1 MITPTTRKQ
10 ANEFKGNRCGH
21 DAKSPKIYALPR
33 QYKARPKIITQAKFR
48 ANGVAL
54 GQSWHNPA
62 YLLHYKE
69 SRRNNVSLRQQRT
82 EGRSRF
88 AQVAGVI
95 LDHTDLE
102 MMQIGRWDK
111 KTGLFSPYSWQD
123 LWIILLNNQGE
134 NESFSRDRFYE
145 EINMMKAAGYI
156 RVQKRHYETGEE
168 NADGTAEVRQDVAH
182 KWVCSRFFEDLALSI
197 EELKKARKESSD
209 KNDKLRMAAAVAQC
223 ANNPLAKA
231 AEAVVKMFESAR
243 DGEYSKVRKYYEQK
257 KAQHNLKKAAKS
269 SPAPAQQEITQQA
282 SQSRAEK
289 IERLMASSGISRQ
302 QAEKLIH
309 K

>member
-1 MITPTTRKQ
+1 VITPQTRKHT
-10 ANEFKGNRCGH
+10 EELKGNRCGH
-21 DAKSPKIYALPR
+21 DSQSPKIYALPTV
-33 QYKARPKIITQAKFR
+33 YKSRPKIITQAKYR

-54 GQSWHNPA
+54 GRSWHNPA

-69 SRRNNVSLRQQRT
+69 SRRNDVSLRQQRT

-102 MMQIGRWDK
+102 MMQVGRWDK
-111 KTGLFSPYSWQD
+111 KTGMFSPYSWQE

-134 NESFSRDRFYE
+134 NESFSRDRFYQ
-145 EINMMKAAGYI
+145 EIRRFQAAGYI

-197 EELKKARKESSD
+197 DELKKARKVSSD
-209 KNDKLRMAAAVAQC
+209 KNDKLRMTAAVSQC

-231 AEAVVKMFESAR
+231 AEAVVKMFESAKN
-243 DGEYSKVRKYYEQK
+243 GEYSKVRKYYEQK
-257 KAQHNLKKAAKS
+257 KAQYNLNKAAKT
-269 SPAPAQQEITQQA
+269 SPAPAQQESNTQT
-282 SQSRAEK
+282 SQSRTEK
-289 IERLMASSGISRQ
+289 IERLMASSGCSRQ